1 MFSEFYISYKIIRLA
16 ISFWRRELGK
26 DWLPFQATWEFRKGF
41 PPLQWRGRLR
51 KTLRKNKMEVGR
63 TKQAREYPLL
73 QGERHSVR
81 NGMNS
86 VVERESPS
94 SKIGKCYSLEII
106 QSLETKCYS
115 KLYVSIKPSQLILL
129 TAQHGKKREERQ
141 LPKQLVIKLLLWKN
155 CLWLESY

>member
-1 MFSEFYISYKIIRLA
+1 MAARQWGDCHFHAEAPEQNNTRYLGVWIENGEPGREDYVFRVLYKLGIIHLT

-73 QGERHSVR
+73 
-81 NGMNS
+81 
-86 VVERESPS
+86 
-94 SKIGKCYSLEII
+94 
-106 QSLETKCYS
+106 
-115 KLYVSIKPSQLILL
+115 
-129 TAQHGKKREERQ
+129 
-141 LPKQLVIKLLLWKN
+141 
-155 CLWLESY
+155 